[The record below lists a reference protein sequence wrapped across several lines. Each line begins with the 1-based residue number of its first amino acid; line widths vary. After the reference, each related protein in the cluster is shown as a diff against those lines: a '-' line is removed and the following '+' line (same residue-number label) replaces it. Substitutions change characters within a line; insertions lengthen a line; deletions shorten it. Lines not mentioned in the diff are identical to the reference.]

1 MRMREAPFSRHGR
14 RGPGSAVY
22 RVMNTTKNE
31 TLTKY
36 VGDLHALVSHGEQ
49 AIARQ
54 VESLKNVSHKDAA
67 PAVREFHR
75 VLEKQKGE
83 LQTRLSALGGSAS
96 NPVKDA
102 VSAVAGVAAGLID
115 AVRPSETVKSLRDD
129 YTFFS
134 HLGIAYLLLHTTSSS
149 LGDTETATLAESGY
163 RDTARLMMHCDRIL
177 PKITVEELREG
188 KLNAVDVDEK
198 THAMV
203 KAAWD
208 RQKPTLQ

>member
-1 MRMREAPFSRHGR
+1 MS
-14 RGPGSAVY
+14 
-22 RVMNTTKNE
+22 TTTTNQ

-36 VGDLHALVSHGEQ
+36 VGDVHALVTHGQQ

-54 VESLKNVSHKDAA
+54 VESLKNVSHKDAK
-67 PAVREFHR
+67 PAVQEFNR
-75 VLEKQKGE
+75 VLEKQKAQLE
-83 LQTRLSALGGSAS
+83 TRLTALGGSAS

-102 VSAVAGVAAGLID
+102 VSAVAGLAAGVID
-115 AVRPSETVKSLRDD
+115 AVRPSATVKAIRDD

-149 LGDTETATLAESGY
+149 LGDTETASLAESGY

-177 PKITVEELREG
+177 PKITVEELRED
-188 KLNAVDVDEK
+188 KLPAADVDSQ

-208 RQKPTLQ
+208 REKPTFQ